1 MNFSHTEER
10 QMLSETVERFVRD
23 KYAID
28 ARHKLVEH
36 ESGWSREVWGE
47 MAELG
52 LIGAL
57 FPEEA
62 GGFGGAGFDV
72 MVVFEQLGKGL
83 VVEPFLPCLLGGTAL
98 MAGSEAQRGLLEGVI
113 GGETLVALAHGEPQ
127 SRYDLADVQTTA
139 RRDADEWVLDGAK
152 AVVLG
157 GDAADHVV
165 VSARTS
171 GERKDASGISLFL
184 VPGDACERRGY
195 PTADGYRAAEIRLDG
210 VRVPGD
216 ALIGAEG
223 EGLSIVEKAQAAG
236 IVAVCAE
243 ALGAMQVASS
253 MTLDYLK
260 TRKQF
265 GVVIGKFQA
274 LAHRMADM
282 LTEIEQARSLVIN
295 AAAHMASD
303 DTFERD
309 WHLSAA
315 KNMIGRAGKLVAE
328 DSIQMHGGIAMTW
341 EYAVGH
347 YAKRLVMIDAM
358 FGDTDHHLE
367 RCMSLSRERSVFGAA
382 AA

>member
-10 QMLSETVERFVRD
+10 QMLAETVERFVRD

-36 ESGWSREVWGE
+36 ETGWSREVWAE

-62 GGFGGAGFDV
+62 GGFGGAGFDI
-72 MVVFEQLGKGL
+72 MVVFEELGKGL

-98 MAGSEAQRGLLEGVI
+98 LSGSDGQRALIEDVI

-139 RRDADEWVLDGAK
+139 TRDGDGWVLGGAK

-157 GDAADHVV
+157 GEAADHLV
-165 VSARTS
+165 VSARTG
-171 GERKDASGISLFL
+171 GERKDANGVSLFL
-184 VPGDACERRGY
+184 VPGDAVERRGY
-195 PTADGYRAAEIRLDG
+195 PTADGYRAAEVRLDG
-210 VRVPGD
+210 VRVSAD
-216 ALIGAEG
+216 ALIGPEG
-223 EGLSIVEKAQAAG
+223 EGLVIVERAQAAG

-243 ALGAMQVASS
+243 ALGSMQVCAD
-253 MTLDYLK
+253 MTVDYLK

-274 LAHRMADM
+274 LAHRMADL
-282 LTEIEQARSLVIN
+282 LTEIEQSRSLVIN
-295 AAAHMASD
+295 AAAHMAD
-303 DTFERD
+303 EDAFERD

-315 KNMIGRAGKLVAE
+315 KNMIGRAGVLVAE
-328 DSIQMHGGIAMTW
+328 ESIQLHGGIAMTW

-367 RCMSLSRERSVFGAA
+367 RCMRLSRERSVFGAA

>member
-1 MNFSHTEER
+1 MNFTHTEER
-10 QMLSETVERFVRD
+10 QMLAETVERFVRD

-36 ESGWSREVWGE
+36 ETGWSREVWAE

-52 LIGAL
+52 LVGAL

-98 MAGSEAQRGLLEGVI
+98 LGGSDAQRDMLEGVI
-113 GGETLVALAHGEPQ
+113 GGETLLALAHGEPQ
-127 SRYDLADVQTTA
+127 SRYDLRDVQTTA
-139 RRDADEWVLDGAK
+139 KRDGEAWVLDGAK

-157 GDAADHVV
+157 GEAADHIV
-165 VSARTS
+165 VSARTA

-184 VPGDACERRGY
+184 VPGDAVETRGY
-195 PTADGYRAAEIRLDG
+195 PTADGYRAAEVRLDG
-210 VRVPGD
+210 VRVGAA
-216 ALIGAEG
+216 ALIGTEG
-223 EGLSIVEKAQAAG
+223 EGLAIVERAQGAG

-243 ALGAMQVASS
+243 ALGAAEVAAD

-295 AAAHMASD
+295 AAAHLESD
-303 DTFERD
+303 DAFERD

-315 KNMIGRAGKLVAE
+315 KNMIGRTGKLVAE
-328 DSIQMHGGIAMTW
+328 ESIQLHGGIAMTW

-347 YAKRLVMIDAM
+347 YAKRLIMIDAM

-367 RCMSLSRERSVFGAA
+367 RCMRLSRERSVFGAA